1 MIKKLDTLIVKTFVG
16 PFVVT
21 FFITLFVLVLQ
32 FFWKYI
38 DDLVGKG
45 LDFFT
50 IARLTS
56 YVTATAVPLALPL
69 AVLISS
75 IMTFGKLGESFETV
89 AIKAA
94 GIPLL
99 RFMRPLFIISFLI
112 SIIAFLFSNYVIPV
126 AQLKFQT
133 LLYDITVAKPAFNL
147 KEGVFFRE
155 FEGYTIKIGKKDKD
169 NTTIHN
175 VIIFERNYNL
185 QDNII
190 VAEHGKMN
198 ISPDKKFLEFYL
210 ENGWRYEERGP
221 SYTINTDYIRLGFKN
236 YKKVFD
242 LSSFKMMQTPD
253 SLFKDN
259 FRMLNVRQLDK
270 TIDSLKIISGADIE
284 KKTDREVGI
293 NYTFVK
299 REILPHKKNQP
310 VPEVVVPPESI
321 QIRDADRPIAPK
333 SPRYSQRS
341 VVSAL
346 APPEGIWYAQL
357 LPDSARRTVITRAI
371 DQVSSQKNSLDIIV
385 EEARMKQKNLRFH
398 LIEWHRK
405 FALSLACVVLF
416 LIGAPLGSIIRKG
429 GMGMPLVIAVIFFL
443 IFHLLNMFGEKFVRE
458 DITSAFWG
466 MWLSTLVLL
475 PVGIFFTYK
484 AMHDSQ
490 LFNKE
495 FYYRL
500 FKGIRSFIK
509 KLQPAKTQSGLQH

>member
-1 MIKKLDTLIVKTFVG
+1 MIKKLDKLVIKSFIG
-16 PFVVT
+16 PFIVT

-50 IARLTS
+50 ILRLTS

-89 AIKAA
+89 AIKSA

-112 SIIAFLFSNYVIPV
+112 SIVAFSFSNYIIPV

-175 VIIFERNYNL
+175 IIIFERNYNL

-190 VAEHGKMN
+190 ISEHGKMN
-198 ISPDKKFLEFYL
+198 ISADKKFLEFYL

-221 SYTINTDYIRLGFKN
+221 SYTINTDYIRLGFKD

-259 FRMLNVRQLDK
+259 FRMLNVKQLDR
-270 TIDSLKIISGADIE
+270 TIDSLKKTAGIDIE

-293 NYTFVK
+293 NYTFVR
-299 REILPHKKNQP
+299 RELLPQKQAYPP
-310 VPEVVVPPESI
+310 VEDVGIAST
-321 QIRDADRPIAPK
+321 QIRHTNRFPAPK
-333 SPRYSQRS
+333 QPQYNFKNNS
-341 VVSAL
+341 VVLAL
-346 APPEGIWYAQL
+346 QPPDGLGYALL
-357 LPDSARRTVITRAI
+357 LPDSARKTIMSRAI
-371 DQVSSQKNSLDIIV
+371 DRISSQKNSLDIIA
-385 EEARMKQKNLRFH
+385 EEAKMKQKDLRFH

-405 FALSLACVVLF
+405 FSLSFACVVLF

-458 DITSAFWG
+458 DITSAFFG
-466 MWLSTLVLL
+466 MWLSTMVLL
-475 PVGIFFTYK
+475 PIGMFFTYK

-495 FYYRL
+495 FYYRF
-500 FKGIRSFIK
+500 FKSIGLLIK
-509 KLQPAKTQSGLQH
+509 KMNSTKTQH